1 MGNIIKERVSQVIM
15 RDGGKQNKPD
25 APSEVIS
32 AARLVAKKHPE
43 VVPIGYWIASDAIV
57 IKTRLRPAY
66 RKALMPTMFAVT
78 KAGEVRGVTPMVY
91 QLDSSDMKKIPR
103 RSLRS
108 K

>member
-1 MGNIIKERVSQVIM
+1 MGNIIKGRLSQVIKG
-15 RDGGKQNKPD
+15 DGSKQTEGD

-43 VVPIGYWIASDAIV
+43 VVPIGYWIAGDAIV
-57 IKTRLRPAY
+57 IKTKLRPAY

-78 KAGEVRGVTPMVY
+78 ETGEVRGVTPMVHR
-91 QLDSSDMKKIPR
+91 LDSRDMKKIPK

>member
-1 MGNIIKERVSQVIM
+1 MRNKIKYKLSQVIR
-15 RDGGKQNKPD
+15 RDGKYQNEGD
-25 APSEVIS
+25 TFSEVIS

-43 VVPIGYWIASDAIV
+43 VVPIGYWIAGEAIV
-57 IKTRLRPAY
+57 IKTRLRLAY

-78 KAGEVRGVTPMVY
+78 ETGEVRGLTPMVY
-91 QLDSSDMKKIPR
+91 HLDSSDMKKIPR